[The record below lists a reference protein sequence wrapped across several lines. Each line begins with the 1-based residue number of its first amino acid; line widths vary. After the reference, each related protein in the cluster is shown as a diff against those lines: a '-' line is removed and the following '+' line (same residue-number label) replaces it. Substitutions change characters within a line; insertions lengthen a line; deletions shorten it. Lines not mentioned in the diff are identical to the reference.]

1 MLKTSVRAL
10 VLILI
15 MTVLTGVVYPLAVTG
30 ITALFFP
37 AQVHGSL
44 LYKNGKMVGSALI
57 GQNFSDPKYFQGRPS
72 SAGQDG
78 YDGTSSSGSNLG
90 PTNKILLEA
99 VAARADKIRAANDL
113 NSTAPVPSDLVTS
126 SASGLDPHISP
137 TAANLQ
143 IARVA
148 KIRDLSENE
157 VKVLVNQNTEKSQFG
172 FLGEPRVNVLK
183 LNLALD
189 ALIKGEDRE

>member
-10 VLILI
+10 AVILI

-30 ITALFFP
+30 ITVLFFP
-37 AQVHGSL
+37 AQAHGSL
-44 LYKNGKMVGSALI
+44 LYKNGEVIGSALI
-57 GQNFSDPKYFQGRPS
+57 GQNFSDLKYFQGRPS
-72 SAGQDG
+72 AAGKDG

-90 PTNKILLEA
+90 PTNKVLLEA
-99 VAARADKIRAANDL
+99 VAERTGIIRTANEL
-113 NSTAPVPSDLVTS
+113 NNTAPVPSDLVTA

-137 TAANLQ
+137 AAANLQ
-143 IARVA
+143 IERVA
-148 KIRDLSENE
+148 KIRNLSENE
-157 VKVLVNQNTEKSQFG
+157 VKTLVDQNTEKRQLG

-189 ALIKGEDRE
+189 ALK

>member
-10 VLILI
+10 ALFLI

-30 ITALFFP
+30 ITAVVFP
-37 AQVHGSL
+37 TQAHGSL
-44 LYKNGKMVGSALI
+44 LYENGEVIGSALI
-57 GQNFSDPKYFQGRPS
+57 GQNFSDPRYFQGRPS
-72 SAGQDG
+72 SAGKNG
-78 YDGTSSSGSNLG
+78 YDGTSSGGSNLG
-90 PTNKILLEA
+90 PTNKILIKT
-99 VAARADKIRAANDL
+99 AAERADKIRAENDL
-113 NSTAPVPSDLVTS
+113 NGTAPVPSDLVTA

-137 TAANLQ
+137 AAANLQ

-148 KIRDLSENE
+148 KIRNISENE
-157 VKVLVNQNTEKSQFG
+157 VKALVNQNTEKSQFG

-189 ALIKGEDRE
+189 TLK